1 MPGLDELTAER
12 DAALREWQNIDFR
25 VRQAEN
31 VGPDHL
37 LPILKG
43 QSRFLWAEYE
53 SRAAKVAARRIL
65 EVVKEGRT

>member
-1 MPGLDELTAER
+1 MPGLEQLTAER
-12 DAALREWQNIDFR
+12 DAALRAYQDMDYR

-65 EVVKEGRT
+65 EVVKEGKR